1 MKSSKG
7 AIMFTAKS
15 FSLTDLEYN
24 QIKDWAEKHDCK
36 CRVGDRPSRSC
47 CGGEI
52 SVIFTPTSIGTA
64 ISAKCVCGKELE
76 LDNL

>member
-1 MKSSKG
+1 
-7 AIMFTAKS
+7 MFSAKS
-15 FSLTDLEYN
+15 FHLHDDEYDA
-24 QIKDWAEKHDCK
+24 IKNWAENHNCK

-64 ISAKCVCGKELE
+64 ISAKCVCGEEFE